1 MFGMS
6 GSAKNSLLVEAGRN
20 KNFLPNMGIL
30 LSIANFGFR
39 IRKIMFIGNPLSKIA
54 QVFRLFYDTVK

>member
-6 GSAKNSLLVEAGRN
+6 GSAKNCHAAEAGGN

-39 IRKIMFIGNPLSKIA
+39 IRKIMFIRNPLSKI
-54 QVFRLFYDTVK
+54 V